1 MAKHFN
7 TALSHSLGNLT
18 HWKQESNGLS
28 GETSYGK
35 FRIQLYNDH
44 TVRIQVTREEE
55 FEDFSYA
62 VVASPHAE
70 TMSILDQTENLVL
83 KTPSLVLTITKY
95 PVRFAFYSIHNQVV
109 NEDDAF
115 GTSWNGEQITTYKR
129 LQEGERFIGL
139 GEKTGP
145 LDRKGQGYEN
155 WNTDNFA
162 YATAADPLY
171 CSIPFYIGVH
181 HNLSYGIFFDNTYKS
196 FFNFGASNNRFASF
210 SADAGEMN
218 YYFIYDNSVAE

>member
-1 MAKHFN
+1 MAEKFN
-7 TALSHSLGNLT
+7 SSLSHSLGNLT
-18 HWKQESNGLS
+18 EWKQIPSGLA
-28 GETSYGK
+28 GETKYGK
-35 FRIQLYNDH
+35 FRIQFYNDNI
-44 TVRIQVTREEE
+44 VRIQVTKEKD
-55 FEDFSYA
+55 FEDFSYS
-62 VVASPHAE
+62 VVASPGNE
-70 TMSILDQTENLVL
+70 NIIVLDQPDNLVL
-83 KTPSLVLTITKY
+83 KTPSLVLAINKN
-95 PVRFAFYSIHNQVV
+95 PVRFSFYTIKDQLI
-109 NEDDAF
+109 NEDDSF
-115 GTSWNGEQITTYKR
+115 GTSWNGEQVTTYKR

-171 CSIPFYIGVH
+171 CSIPFFIGVH